1 MADEGIQGLGR
12 LLSRLAK
19 LKTDTQHVERPL
31 KAAGVYMLGSI
42 EKNFKEQ
49 GRPAKWEGL
58 KASTLKGRRRGRGRG
73 GPKILISTAR
83 LKNSIAYRVHTQGLE
98 IGTNVVYAKRQH
110 FGFPG
115 GPGRGH
121 SHTPAR
127 PFLMFQNEDVTE
139 VGNIF
144 RRHIER

>member
-12 LLSRLAK
+12 LLARLAK
-19 LKTDTQHVERPL
+19 LKTDTQNVERPL

-42 EKNFKEQ
+42 EKNFKAQ

-58 KASTLKGRRRGRGRG
+58 KPSTLKRRRRGRGRG
-73 GPKILISTAR
+73 SARILIDTAGM
-83 LKNSIAYRVHTQGLE
+83 KNAVAFRVHTEGLE
-98 IGTNVVYAKRQH
+98 IGLNKVQARRQH

-121 SHTPAR
+121 SRTPAR
-127 PFLMFQNEDVTE
+127 PFLMFQDEDITE